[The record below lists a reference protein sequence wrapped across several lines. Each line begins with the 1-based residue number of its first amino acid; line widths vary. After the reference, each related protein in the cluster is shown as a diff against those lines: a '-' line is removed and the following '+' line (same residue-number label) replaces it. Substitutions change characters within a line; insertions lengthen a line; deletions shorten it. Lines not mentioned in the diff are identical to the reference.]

1 MRKGLSAAAIGL
13 SVFAMLTTTVG
24 AVSTASASTGTC
36 TAVDAPK
43 AMNDLPAS
51 ADCGVAAPTAV
62 SGLQAAALSPNFGS
76 TSPTTLISSSPLTF
90 SRTNGDILAITKV
103 NGASNELA
111 IGGNF
116 TTVTQSN
123 GTVVPAI
130 DFAVLDETTG
140 NVIYSG
146 GVPTNSATKADKYV
160 RALTSL
166 NGVIYIGGDFD
177 HWNGAAHSHV
187 VALDSSFNVT
197 SWNPGDGNV
206 VRALA
211 TDGSTIFFSG
221 LSGAVTAVDPSS
233 GAVKWKKFATQGSV
247 HALLATNGVLYV
259 GGLFE
264 TYDGVTQHG
273 LVEVNT
279 SDGSLI
285 PAFNMHLRP
294 NSNPSATTGVGAYD
308 GEDPISLSV
317 GPNPSEIL
325 VGCGGHAPP
334 GESSNEANL
343 VNATTG
349 ARLWKF
355 A

>member
-1 MRKGLSAAAIGL
+1 
-13 SVFAMLTTTVG
+13 
-24 AVSTASASTGTC
+24 
-36 TAVDAPK
+36 
-43 AMNDLPAS
+43 
-51 ADCGVAAPTAV
+51 
-62 SGLQAAALSPNFGS
+62 
-76 TSPTTLISSSPLTF
+76 
-90 SRTNGDILAITKV
+90 
-103 NGASNELA
+103 
-111 IGGNF
+111 
-116 TTVTQSN
+116 
-123 GTVVPAI
+123 
-130 DFAVLDETTG
+130 
-140 NVIYSG
+140 
-146 GVPTNSATKADKYV
+146 
-160 RALTSL
+160 
-166 NGVIYIGGDFD
+166 
-177 HWNGAAHSHV
+177 
-187 VALDSSFNVT
+187 
-197 SWNPGDGNV
+197 
-206 VRALA
+206 
-211 TDGSTIFFSG
+211 
-221 LSGAVTAVDPSS
+221 
-233 GAVKWKKFATQGSV
+233 TQGSV

-349 ARLWKF
+349 ASLWKF
-355 A
+355 ASIGDGQAIGSVGDTAVVGYHNSITDTTSAPYLAAQLEDSSGKLTTWDPKITGQSPGNNADGGNGGVQAMYVDQTTGTIYLGGAFTQWNGMNPLTHA